1 MNEVYIYDAVRTPR
15 GKARGEGKHRTVRPV
30 HLASHVLKSIIT
42 RQELESQVIEDEIE
56 DIILGCVTQIG
67 EQGGCIAKAAA
78 LEAGLPYNVSGLTI
92 NRFCA
97 SGLEAVNL
105 AAARIKCDQ
114 NNLLIAGGVESMSRV
129 PMGNDGGALMMDP
142 HTAISGSYIPQGV
155 SADLIANLN
164 RYSRRDLDQWAVRSH
179 EKAAYA
185 QDQGYFKN
193 SLVPLKNSFGKS
205 YLAYDE
211 MVRASTNME
220 DLAKLKPSFSILAQN
235 YGFKERALKKYP
247 HLENIESFHHP
258 GNSSS
263 LVDGASAVLL
273 GNLETG
279 KKYNLK
285 PRAKIRAWANV
296 GTEPTIMLTGPAPA
310 TLKALEKADL
320 GLDDVDLFEVNEAF
334 ASVVLKFIDDLKIPE
349 EKVNVNGGA
358 IALGHPLG
366 ATGAMLVG
374 TLVDELERRDQRIGV
389 VTLCIGGGMGI
400 ATVIERVN

>member
-1 MNEVYIYDAVRTPR
+1 MKDVFIYDAIRTPR

-30 HLASHVLKSIIT
+30 HLASHVLKSLVSRSSLDEQTI
-42 RQELESQVIEDEIE
+42 QKEIE
-56 DIILGCVTQIG
+56 DIILGCVTQMG

-78 LEAGLPYNVSGLTI
+78 LEAGLPYSVSGLTI

-97 SGLEAVNL
+97 SGLEAINL

-114 NNLLIAGGVESMSRV
+114 NNMLIAGGVESMSRV
-129 PMGNDGGALMMDP
+129 PMGHDGGALMMDP
-142 HTAISGSYIPQGV
+142 HTAKIGSYIPQGV

-164 RYSRRDLDQWAVRSH
+164 RYGRRDLDQWAVRSH
-179 EKAAYA
+179 EKAAHA
-185 QDQGYFKN
+185 QDQGHFKK
-193 SLVPLKNSFGKS
+193 SLIPLKNSSGKS

-211 MVRASTNME
+211 MVRSSTNME
-220 DLAKLKPSFSILAQN
+220 DLAKLKPSFAHLAQN

-247 HLENIESFHHP
+247 ELENIEGFHHA

-263 LVDGASAVLL
+263 IVDGASAVLL
-273 GNLETG
+273 GDLDTG

-285 PRAKIRAWANV
+285 PRAKIRSWANV

-320 GLDDVDLFEVNEAF
+320 SVNDVDLFEVNEAF
-334 ASVVLKFIDDLKIPE
+334 AAVVLKFIDDLKISE

-400 ATVIERVN
+400 ATVIERVS